1 MALDSSWDM
10 SSVKSQILVNTI
22 AANLLS
28 SVGII
33 RYYFLFESTH
43 HPTNNKPHE
52 CVWLLVL
59 NENVFLIGH

>member
-1 MALDSSWDM
+1 MALESSWDM
-10 SSVKSQILVNTI
+10 SSVKSQILVNTS

-33 RYYFLFESTH
+33 RSYFLFESTH

-52 CVWLLVL
+52 CVGLLVL

>member
-10 SSVKSQILVNTI
+10 SSVKSQISVNPI

-28 SVGII
+28 SVDII
-33 RYYFLFESTH
+33 RYYFLFKSTH

-52 CVWLLVL
+52 CVGLLVL
-59 NENVFLIGH
+59 NENVFLIGN